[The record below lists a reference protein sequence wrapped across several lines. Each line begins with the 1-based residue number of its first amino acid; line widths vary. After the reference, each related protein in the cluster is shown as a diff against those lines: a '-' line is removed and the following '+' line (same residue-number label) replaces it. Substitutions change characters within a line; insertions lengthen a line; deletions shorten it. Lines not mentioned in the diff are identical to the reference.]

1 MKSLT
6 SFSILFFCLVVGTFS
21 YCQSSKVDTAH
32 MENPFMTG
40 LDEHIDMYNSRT
52 PIEKVYLH
60 SDKDIVLAGE
70 DIWYSAYLVLGPTH
84 GYSLASKLLHVDLIS
99 PKNEIIV
106 SQTLKISNGRGQGS
120 MQIPNNLQ
128 AGIYQLRS
136 YTNWMRNFDQ
146 EFFFVKTIKI
156 LNSETTSNLTPIHK
170 DKTDLQFFPEGGH
183 LVDGLT
189 SRVAFKAIG
198 SDGLGTK
205 VEGKVVDSRGKIVG
219 DLNTIAR
226 GSGIFYLQP
235 KSTEQYT
242 AVLDDGSKYS
252 LPRIQNEGYTMSLGR
267 LNPDKVTVHVQASAL
282 MKKRPFYVIGL
293 VRGQRYFHGKFE
305 FKGEPIVKFE
315 IPTKEIPSGVLML
328 SLFDEEKKPWCERLV
343 FVNNEKKLNITTK
356 VRDRNF
362 NKRNEIILDIAV
374 KDSKGLPVS
383 SELSISVTDKG
394 QLVKDVSS
402 ATILTHLLLQSDL
415 RGHVSQPALLFKDRS
430 RATLYELDLVM
441 LTHGWRKYNW
451 QAIWDGINTPNVF
464 SFSEGLTISGLAN
477 DMSNKPLRNTTFKII
492 AKSEKE
498 LAAYTFKTDGYGKF
512 LVNDFNLSGATD
524 IVFSAYDSKN
534 KLLNAKVVLDSSKTV
549 LPLPQ
554 FNSYAYNGHKYV
566 EDNYLEFSSVRKR
579 LDSLYYRTIKLDEVS
594 VTSDRIEKRQPATP
608 STYGITPD
616 KAIYADDHPYSLNVI
631 DLINRIPGIF
641 LSRSAISASVRGGG
655 PLWVIDG
662 FPIYQPGSKD
672 SIVGGNIA
680 EVISGV
686 PRAISHINVSSI
698 ERVEFLRPA
707 SASIYGVRGS
717 SGVFLIYTKNGK
729 DLPRR
734 RVLSPKFEIWGH
746 SRAKEFY
753 SPKYDIKFGMDD
765 IPDYR
770 STLYWNPLLITD
782 EKGKATI
789 RFFNSDNAHK
799 IEIAIEGL
807 SSSGVPGTYLQT
819 FGEDQL

>member
-6 SFSILFFCLVVGTFS
+6 SFSILLFSLLVGTYS
-21 YCQSSKVDTAH
+21 YCQSNKIDTAH
-32 MENPFMTG
+32 VENPFKTG
-40 LDEHIDMYNSRT
+40 LNGHIDMYNSQN

-60 SDKDIVLAGE
+60 TDKDIVSSGE
-70 DIWYSAYLVLGPTH
+70 DIWYSAYLVMGPTH

-120 MQIPNNLQ
+120 MQIPNDLS
-128 AGIYQLRS
+128 AGDYQLRS

-156 LNSETTSNLTPIHK
+156 LNSDTSSNLIPILK
-170 DKTDLQFFPEGGH
+170 DKIDLQFFPEGGH

-198 SDGLGTK
+198 SDGLGKK

-219 DLNTIAR
+219 DLNAIAR

-252 LPRIQNEGYTMSLGR
+252 LPKVQNEGYTISIGR
-267 LNPDKVTVHVQASAL
+267 KNPDKITVQVQVSAL

-305 FKGEPIVKFE
+305 FEGEPLVKFE

-328 SLFDEEKKPWCERLV
+328 TLFDEEKKPWCERLV
-343 FVNNEKKLNITTK
+343 FVNNKEKLNITAK
-356 VRDRNF
+356 VRDKNF

-374 KDSKGLPVS
+374 KDSTGLPVS

-394 QLVKDVSS
+394 QLVKDVNS
-402 ATILTHLLLQSDL
+402 ANILTHLLLQSDL

-464 SFSEGLTISGLAN
+464 SFSEGLTISGIAN
-477 DMSNKPLRNTTFKII
+477 GLNDRPLRNTSFKII
-492 AKSEKE
+492 AQSEKE

-512 LVNDFNLSGATD
+512 LVNDFDISGATD
-524 IVFSAYDSKN
+524 IVFNAYDSEN
-534 KLLNAKVVLDSSKTV
+534 KLLDAKVVLDSSKIV
-549 LPLPQ
+549 LPMPQ
-554 FNSYAYNGHKYV
+554 FDSYAYNGHKYV

-616 KAIYADDHPYSLNVI
+616 KAIYAADHPYSLNVI
-631 DLINRIPGIF
+631 DLINKIPGIF
-641 LSRSAISASVRGGG
+641 LTRSVVSATARGGG

-662 FPIYQPGSKD
+662 FPIHQPGSKD

-680 EVISGV
+680 EAISGV
-686 PRAISHINVSSI
+686 PSAINHIDINSI
-698 ERVEFLRPA
+698 ERVEFLRPW

-717 SGVFLIYTKNGK
+717 KGVFLIYTKNGK
-729 DLPRR
+729 DLPSR
-734 RVLSPKFEIWGH
+734 RVLSPKFKIWGH

-753 SPKYDIKFGMDD
+753 SPKYDIKLGMDD

-782 EKGKATI
+782 KKGKATI
-789 RFFNSDNAHK
+789 RFFNSDNANH
-799 IEIAIEGL
+799 IQIAIEGL
-807 SSSGVPGTYLQT
+807 SSFGVPGTCLQT
-819 FGEDQL
+819 LGEDQL